1 MTTKINS
8 DFIIQSEEA
17 KLTDWKNEPS
27 LLILKADLDAAKGFH
42 DTHIN
47 KIKKWND
54 LMYITGSAKPVK
66 IKNRSSI
73 QPKIIRRQAEWRYS
87 ALTEPFLGDEDLLN
101 VLPLTFEDTEAAR
114 QNALVLNWQFRT
126 KINRVKFIDDYI
138 RAVVDEGTAIVRTG
152 WDREIRE
159 EQIEAPVFEFYPVQ
173 SEEQLQ
179 QLQQAMELKQSNPR
193 MYNEQVDLAIQA
205 SVDYLMETGQPVL
218 AQQVGTQITTVET
231 PITNKPTVV
240 VMDPNNV
247 IIDPSCDGD
256 VNLAKF
262 VICSFET
269 CKADLQKTNL
279 YKNLD
284 KVQWDNFNPA
294 TDTAHV
300 TKTDAAFQ
308 FTDVSRKRVV
318 AYEYWGYYDIE
329 GDGVLQPIV
338 ATWIGSTLIRMDIN
352 PFPDG
357 KPPFVLV
364 PYLPVKREL
373 YGETDAEL
381 LEDNQK
387 VYGATIRG
395 IIDTFGRSANS
406 QLGFAKGM
414 LDPLNKRKFDNGQD
428 YEFNPTV
435 HPANGLIEHKFPE
448 IPNSVLTMLTLQNQ
462 EAEALTGV
470 KSFSGGISGEAY
482 GRVATGI
489 RGALDAS
496 SKREMAILRRLAQ
509 GIIQISTKI
518 LQMNQIFLSE
528 EEVVRVTNSQFVTIK
543 REDLAGS
550 FDLKVDISTAEVD
563 DAKSQ
568 DLAFMIQT
576 IGPQTDQKISLML
589 MAEIAELKRMPE
601 LAEKLRT
608 FDPSPSPEQQKMMEL
623 DMQLKEAELQK
634 IQSEIALNQA
644 RAAKEQSVA
653 DKTDLDYVEQETGTA
668 HERELEKQKAQSQ
681 GNQNLQI
688 TKALTSSRKKEDT
701 DPNIEAAIGF
711 NELTRDKD
719 GARPTG
725 AMTRG
730 NIRSMNANLN
740 SSQFDPRQDPALNPN
755 LLI

>member
-688 TKALTSSRKKEDT
+688 TKALASSRKKEDT

-711 NELTRDKD
+711 NELTRDED
-719 GARPTG
+719 GTRPTG
-725 AMTRG
+725 AMTGG

>member
-1 MTTKINS
+1 MSIKINS

-27 LLILKADLDAAKGFH
+27 LLILKADLEAAKGFH

-47 KIKKWND
+47 KVKKWND
-54 LMYITGSAKPVK
+54 LMYITGAAKPVK

-101 VLPLTFEDTEAAR
+101 VLPLTFEDTDAAK

-138 RAVVDEGTAIVRTG
+138 RAVVDEGTAIIRTG
-152 WDREIRE
+152 WDRETRE
-159 EQIEAPVFEFYPVQ
+159 EKTEVPVFEFYPIQ
-173 SEEQLQ
+173 SEEQMQ
-179 QLQQAMELKQSNPR
+179 QLQQVVELKQSNPR
-193 MYNEQVDLAIQA
+193 MYNEQVDPAMQA

-218 AQQVGTQITTVET
+218 AQQVGTQITTIEV

-240 VMDPNNV
+240 IMDPNNV
-247 IIDPSCDGD
+247 IVDPSCDGD
-256 VNLAKF
+256 INLAKF

-300 TKTDAAFQ
+300 SKTDAAFQ

-329 GDGVLQPIV
+329 GNGVLQPII
-338 ATWIGSTLIRMDIN
+338 ATWIGSVLIRMDVN

-381 LEDNQK
+381 LEDNQR

-470 KSFSGGISGEAY
+470 KSFSGGISGETY

-608 FDPSPSPEQQKMMEL
+608 FAPSPSPEQQKMMEL
-623 DMQLKEAELQK
+623 DVQLKEAELQK

-644 RAAKEQSVA
+644 KAAKEQAVA

-668 HERELEKQKAQSQ
+668 HERNLEKQKAQSQ

-688 TKALTSSRKKEDT
+688 TKALASSKKREDIH
-701 DPNIEAAIGF
+701 PNIEAAIGF
-711 NELTRDKD
+711 NELTRDDD

-725 AMTRG
+725 AMTMDNAG
-730 NIRSMNANLN
+730 GAPANLG
-740 SSQFDPRQDPALNPN
+740 SPQYDPSQDPALNPN